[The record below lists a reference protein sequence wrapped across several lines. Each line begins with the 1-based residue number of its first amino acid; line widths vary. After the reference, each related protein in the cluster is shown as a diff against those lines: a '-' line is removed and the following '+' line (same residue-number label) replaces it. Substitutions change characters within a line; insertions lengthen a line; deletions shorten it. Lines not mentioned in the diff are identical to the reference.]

1 MGVKPSYCSYPPET
15 GNHFL
20 HSVEARRG
28 IPSRIASEV
37 YTIRYPPVERE

>member
-1 MGVKPSYCSYPPET
+1 MGVKPSYCSYPPER

-37 YTIRYPPVERE
+37 CTIRYPPVERE